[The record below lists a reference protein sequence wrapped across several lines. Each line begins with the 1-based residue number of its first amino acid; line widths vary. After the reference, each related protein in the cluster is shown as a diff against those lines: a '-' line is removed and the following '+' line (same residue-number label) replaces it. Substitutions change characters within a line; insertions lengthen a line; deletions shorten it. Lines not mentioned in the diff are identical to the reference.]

1 MSPTSTATERAFRGT
16 FLHAPQRGRLDCLK
30 DALIVV
36 AADGAISAVHDGES
50 AAASAEAKRLAKV
63 GNLVTL
69 GPQHY
74 VLPGMVD
81 LHVHAPQWPQLG
93 KALDL
98 PLEDWLQKFTFPLE
112 ARYADG
118 GLAAQV

>member
-1 MSPTSTATERAFRGT
+1 MPQSGGLVKFSER
-16 FLHAPQRGRLDCLK
+16 
-30 DALIVV
+30 
-36 AADGAISAVHDGES
+36 
-50 AAASAEAKRLAKV
+50 
-63 GNLVTL
+63 N
-69 GPQHY
+69 Y

-112 ARYADG
+112 SRYADIG
-118 GLAAQV
+118 FAAREYQSLVANLLANGTTTALYFASIHLPATQVLADICVANSSAH